1 MKKGAD
7 AKPQKLPEGIKKNNM
22 IQHDLKSSN
31 ISLEKKIN
39 DQDNLNKQFPMKINI
54 SAPSAYVDK

>member
-1 MKKGAD
+1 
-7 AKPQKLPEGIKKNNM
+7 M

-39 DQDNLNKQFPMKINI
+39 DQDNLNKQFPMKIDI
-54 SAPSAYVDK
+54 SAPSAYVDKYSDKGSNEQRSHRSKS

>member
-1 MKKGAD
+1 
-7 AKPQKLPEGIKKNNM
+7 M

-39 DQDNLNKQFPMKINI
+39 DQDNLNKQFPMKIDI